1 MPNLGAL
8 FLTAMELELLDLTLQ
23 SGQKRRVMEIIVQ
36 HIGFGID
43 VWG

>member
-8 FLTAMELELLDLTLQ
+8 FLTAMELEPLDLTLQ
-23 SGQKRRVMEIIVQ
+23 SGEMRRVIKIIVQ

-43 VWG
+43 FWG

>member
-8 FLTAMELELLDLTLQ
+8 FLTAMELEPVDLTLQ
-23 SGQKRRVMEIIVQ
+23 SGQMRRVMEIIVQ

-43 VWG
+43 FWG

>member
-8 FLTAMELELLDLTLQ
+8 FLTAMELEPVDLTLQ
-23 SGQKRRVMEIIVQ
+23 SGQMRRVMEIIVQ

>member
-8 FLTAMELELLDLTLQ
+8 FLTAIELEQLDLTLQ
-23 SGQKRRVMEIIVQ
+23 SEQKRRVMEIIVQ